1 MHISFGHGTWSHL
14 DAGLHLIWAL
24 ELISFGCGT
33 HIALGPVPN
42 LCLHSESSSFSKY
55 RGATDHSNC
64 QKKPGPNL
72 IWAWGRITF
81 DQLWI
86 MCVVLA
92 YWHPYTYKV
101 GAYLLCSRWSH
112 SSIQDP
118 STLGP
123 QDSLVIQDP
132 TKWPWPSR
140 RDTSNHAVIPTP
152 PIWVNRMACGHVYET

>member
-1 MHISFGHGTWSHL
+1 MTSEFIHMSHKSL
-14 DAGLHLIWAL
+14 WLI
-24 ELISFGCGT
+24 EF
-33 HIALGPVPN
+33 
-42 LCLHSESSSFSKY
+42 LHSESSSFSKY
-55 RGATDHSNC
+55 RDATNHSNC

-101 GAYLLCSRWSH
+101 GAYLLCRWSH

-123 QDSLVIQDP
+123 QVSLVIQDP
-132 TKWPWPSR
+132 TKCHIPGG
-140 RDTSNHAVIPTP
+140 RDESNHRVAPIPP
-152 PIWVNRMACGHVYET
+152 LRVNKMAWRQVYKT